1 MSWAGRRRALYS
13 IIILFGLAVIIGIPM
28 FFLLYEEPTCSDG
41 KYNQNEVGIDC
52 GGSCELLCD
61 SQIALPAV
69 LWSRSFAVTEGV
81 YNSVAYIENS
91 NFKAGTFEVPYIFKL
106 FDSENIL
113 VTERRGVTYISPNN
127 AFVVFEGGIVTGER
141 VPAKTFFEFRGE
153 PEWFELNNPAI
164 SLVIENRILSDTNS
178 SPKLDAT
185 LKNISTEDIKDIEIM
200 AIIFDTNDNAITSSR
215 TIVELLPKNSAQDIA
230 FTWPK
235 PFSSSVGR
243 VEIIPRVYPTK

>member
-1 MSWAGRRRALYS
+1 MSWASRRRALYS
-13 IIILFGLAVIIGIPM
+13 IIILLGLAVIVGIPM

-41 KYNQNEVGIDC
+41 KQNQNEVGIDC

-61 SQIALPAV
+61 SQVVLPAI

-81 YNSVAYIENS
+81 YNSVAYIENP
-91 NFKAGTFEVPYIFKL
+91 NFKAGTFEVSYIFKL

-113 VTERRGVTYISPNN
+113 VTERRGITYISPNN

-141 VPAKTFFEFRGE
+141 IPARTFFEFRGE
-153 PEWFELNNPAI
+153 PKWFELNNPAI

-200 AIIFDTNDNAITSSR
+200 AIIFDTNDNAIASSR
-215 TIVELLPKNSAQDIA
+215 TVVKLLPKSSVQDIA

-243 VEIIPRVYPTK
+243 VEIIPKVYPTK